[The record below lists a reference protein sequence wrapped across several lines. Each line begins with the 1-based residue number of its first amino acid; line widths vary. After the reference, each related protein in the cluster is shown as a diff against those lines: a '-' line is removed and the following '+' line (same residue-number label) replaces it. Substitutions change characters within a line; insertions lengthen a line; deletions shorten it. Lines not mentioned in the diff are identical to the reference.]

1 MNQTERESVILN
13 SAWAMIDGM
22 ANWEMFVDD
31 DLVGP
36 TTLLF
41 QSRTHAKLFIILL
54 TDFLSPFQS
63 FKLNETEY
71 ELESVPNET
80 LWEDRTFIIHLRQV
94 CQNSQLGE
102 DAADLSEKVEEFA
115 SWLAT
120 TMTSREVNLPSID
133 VVVNIE
139 VERYAYIKMCGNIAK
154 HNRARLSRIIG
165 NLREL
170 LAAAGHD
177 VSIREMS
184 LAIEEFFDW
193 FFNDVFIFHSNQI
206 VEFLNDIRWH
216 LFEYLRPEYER
227 SWYSRGRFQGDY
239 GYHVPESIS
248 EPFAKAE
255 YWDLM
260 NRVRREPYMPQ
271 FAVVDAFKDLHWS
284 EAKVRDDE

>member
-13 SAWAMIDGM
+13 SAWEMIDRM
-22 ANWEMFVDD
+22 ANWTMFVEN
-31 DLVGP
+31 DLMGSI
-36 TTLLF
+36 TLQF
-41 QSRTHAKLFIILL
+41 QSSAHAEKFIILL

-71 ELESVPNET
+71 ELESVPNEAR
-80 LWEDRTFIIHLRQV
+80 WVDRTFIIHLRQV
-94 CQNSQLGE
+94 CQDPQLGE
-102 DAADLSEKVEEFA
+102 DAAGLSEKVEGFA
-115 SWLAT
+115 SWLGT

-133 VVVNIE
+133 VVANIE
-139 VERYAYIKMCGNIAK
+139 VERYTYIKMCGNIAK

-165 NLREL
+165 DLRGL

-177 VSIREMS
+177 VSLLEMS

-193 FFNDVFIFHSNQI
+193 FFDDMFIFHSNQI

-216 LFEYLRPEYER
+216 MFEYLQPEYEQ
-227 SWYSRGRFQGDY
+227 SWFSRGRFQGDY
-239 GYHVPESIS
+239 GYHIPESIT
-248 EPFAKAE
+248 EPVAEAE

-271 FAVVDAFKDLHWS
+271 FTVVEALKGLHWS
-284 EAKVRDDE
+284 EVKVRDDE